1 MLRELYD
8 LSGSRYVSPFEVASL
23 HFALEQKDEGFDWL
37 KKAFQDRCFELVS
50 LNVDPRFDS
59 IKADPRFGPL
69 SDQLGL
75 R

>member
-1 MLRELYD
+1 VLRELYN
-8 LSGSRYVSPFEVASL
+8 LSSSRYVSPFEVASL
-23 HFALEQKDEGFDWL
+23 HFALEQNDEGFDWL

-59 IKADPRFGPL
+59 IKADPRFDPL
-69 SDQLGL
+69 SGQLGL

>member
-1 MLRELYD
+1 
-8 LSGSRYVSPFEVASL
+8 
-23 HFALEQKDEGFDWL
+23 LEQKDEGFDWL

-69 SDQLGL
+69 SSQLGL